1 MGWEPTQVIAPDIN
15 ETRLP
20 KESPRAFALRMAEEK
35 ARTIAA
41 LHPGQIIL
49 SGDTVVAVGQRV
61 LPKTQTRE
69 EAHKCLTLLSG
80 RRHRVYGGIALV
92 RPENPTHPV
101 ERSYVLQTVV
111 QFKRLSEKE
120 IAGYLDSEEWL
131 GKAGGYAIQG
141 RAARLIRFISGSYS
155 NIVGFDLYTVAKL
168 LDPD

>member
-1 MGWEPTQVIAPDIN
+1 MVAPDIS

-35 ARTIAA
+35 ARAIAA
-41 LHPGQIIL
+41 SYPGQIIL

-61 LPKTQTRE
+61 LPKTQTRD

-80 RRHRVYGGIALV
+80 RRHRVYGGVALI
-92 RPENPTHPV
+92 RPENPEHPV
-101 ERSYVLQTVV
+101 ERSYVVQTVV
-111 QFKRLSEKE
+111 QFKRLSQTE
-120 IAGYLDSEEWL
+120 ITAYLESEEWL

-141 RAARLIRFISGSYS
+141 KAARLIRFISGSYS

-168 LDPD
+168 LDPE